1 MLKLLSDITVNF
13 GIFGRVHLPNRRRIG
28 WIFLRTDLL
37 FVKYFSAPLL
47 VAVFSGWRSH
57 LCIEL
62 LVLPEKIHTELR
74 QSDRGINDQSI
85 IRKYPTINQ
94 SIIDQLLIINQ
105 SSINYEYQPTVS
117 SLPVFEREGWPP
129 RQSYPLDKQ
138 ISM

>member
-1 MLKLLSDITVNF
+1 MLKILSDIIVNF
-13 GIFGRVHLPNRRRIG
+13 GIFGRVYLSNRRRIG

-37 FVKYFSAPLL
+37 FVKYLLAPLL
-47 VAVFSGWRSH
+47 MAVFSGWKSH

-74 QSDRGINDQSI
+74 QSDDGINDQSI
-85 IRKYPTINQ
+85 IRKDPSINQ
-94 SIIDQLLIINQ
+94 LSIIDQL
-105 SSINYEYQPTVS
+105 SINYQYQPTVS

-129 RQSYPLDKQ
+129 RQSYPLNKQ